1 MIEQTL
7 SLERRK
13 KTEEKRRLA
22 LLLRR
27 ELALKKDELMND
39 AKSLVEVHF
48 SNISNKNYLKPNQLK
63 NLEGVAFTALNIGEI
78 TKFIAKQSDKEKD
91 KSDKKWKHND
101 LNKKL
106 TDKINRI
113 AGRQPG
119 KTTGDDGN
127 KDEAL
132 KEVKSRAAEM
142 PPVSEEVIAEWFS
155 KDRELEVQLELL
167 RDFVSYFATFY
178 ALEAGEQEEEG

>member
-1 MIEQTL
+1 MIAQTL
-7 SLERRK
+7 TQEERRK
-13 KTEEKRRLA
+13 TEERRRLS

-39 AKSLVEVHF
+39 ARSLVEEHF
-48 SNISNKNYLKPNQLK
+48 SDISKKNYLKPNQLK

-78 TKFIAKQSDKEKD
+78 TKFIAKQSDKEKE

-106 TDKINRI
+106 TEKINRI

-119 KTTGDDGN
+119 KTTGDEGN

-132 KEVKSRAAEM
+132 KEVKIKAEEL
-142 PPVSEEVIAEWFS
+142 PPVSEDVIAEWFS
-155 KDRELEVQLELL
+155 RDRELEVQMELL

-178 ALEAGEQEEEG
+178 SLEAGEQEEED